1 MFTYIKY
8 NIRGK
13 FIELPNE
20 LTSDLYSNLGT
31 TYNDYLN
38 GLWVK
43 LTDEQVEF
51 HQTNPSASVYEVFT
65 MQLKPAYVR
74 TLLDAQNEKV
84 NSINRYHATH
94 LSDFKLDTAKIW
106 FSEQERSVKYTEAL
120 RAKENGSNVKVSST
134 VTLTPDQTIALL
146 ELMSNRQTECQTAVE
161 TMINEVKALEDI
173 ETVDAYVVADH
184 YTATTEIT
192 TADLDKKVN
201 SINKTSKN
209 RQVEILLTKTINT
222 MSLTDEDALEVKM
235 LYPLWSSFIGK
246 SLSTG
251 MRVLYENKLYNVRQ
265 EVSTV
270 LENQFPSID
279 TAALYEEINE
289 VNAGT
294 YDDPIPYNN
303 NMELEEGKYYIQN
316 DIIYLCNRSTGQAVY
331 NNLVDLV
338 GIYVEIANE

>member
-8 NIRGK
+8 NIKGK

-43 LTDEQVEF
+43 LTDEQVSF
-51 HQTNPSASVYEVFT
+51 HQTNPNATVYEVFT

-74 TLLDAQNEKV
+74 TLLDAQNDKV
-84 NSINRYHATH
+84 SSIQSYHRAH
-94 LSDFKLDTAKIW
+94 VSDFKLDTATIW
-106 FSEQERSVKYTEAL
+106 FTEQDRSIKYTEAL
-120 RAKENGSNVKVSST
+120 RAKENSST
-134 VTLTPDQTIALL
+134 VKLNDITLTPDQTIALL
-146 ELMSNRQTECQTAVE
+146 ELMTDRQNKCQAAVE
-161 TMINEVKALEDI
+161 TMINAVKALEDI
-173 ETVDAYVVADH
+173 DTVDAYAVKDNYPV
-184 YTATTEIT
+184 TTEVT

-222 MSLTDEDALEVKM
+222 MSLSDEDALEVKM
-235 LYPLWSSFIGK
+235 LYPQWSSFIGK

-251 MRVLYENKLYNVRQ
+251 MRVLYENRLYNVRQ

-303 NMELEEGKYYIQN
+303 NMALEEGKYYIQN

-331 NNLVDLV
+331 NDLADLV
-338 GIYVEIANE
+338 GLYVEIATL

>member
-43 LTDEQVEF
+43 LTDEQVSF
-51 HQTNPSASVYEVFT
+51 HKTNPNATVYEVFT

-74 TLLDAQNEKV
+74 TLLDAQNEMV
-84 NSINRYHATH
+84 NNVNRYHSTH

-106 FSEQERSVKYTEAL
+106 FTEQERSIKYTEAL
-120 RAKENGSNVKVSST
+120 RAKENGSSVKVNT
-134 VTLTPDQTIALL
+134 ITLTPDQVIALL
-146 ELMSNRQTECQTAVE
+146 ELMTNRQNECQTAVE
-161 TMINEVKALEDI
+161 TMINAVRALEDI
-173 ETVDAYVVADH
+173 ETVDAYVPADH
-184 YTATTEIT
+184 YPVTTEIT
-192 TADLDKKVN
+192 TTDLDSKAN

-222 MSLTDEDALEVKM
+222 MSLSDEDALEVKM
-235 LYPLWSSFIGK
+235 LYPQWSSFIGK

-251 MRVLYENKLYNVRQ
+251 MRVLYENRLYNVRQ

-303 NMELEEGKYYIQN
+303 NMALEEGKYYIQN

-338 GIYVEIANE
+338 GIFVEVANE

>member
-43 LTDEQVEF
+43 LTDEQVSF
-51 HQTNPSASVYEVFT
+51 HKANPSASVYEVFT

-84 NSINRYHATH
+84 SSIQSYHRAH
-94 LSDFKLDTAKIW
+94 VSDFKLDTATIW
-106 FSEQERSVKYTEAL
+106 FTEQERSVKYTEAL
-120 RAKENGSNVKVSST
+120 RAKENGSSVKVNT
-134 VTLTPDQTIALL
+134 ITLTPDQVIALL
-146 ELMSNRQTECQTAVE
+146 ELMTNRQNECQTAVE
-161 TMINEVKALEDI
+161 TMINAVRALEDI
-173 ETVDAYVVADH
+173 DTVDAYVIKDNYPV
-184 YTATTEIT
+184 TTEIT
-192 TADLDKKVN
+192 TADLDKKAN

-222 MSLTDEDALEVKM
+222 MSLSDEDALEVKM
-235 LYPLWSSFIGK
+235 LYPQWSSFIGK

-270 LENQFPSID
+270 LENQFPSIN

-303 NMELEEGKYYIQN
+303 NMALEEGKYYIQN

-331 NNLVDLV
+331 NNLADLV
-338 GIYVEIANE
+338 GTYVEVANE